1 MNYAKRFFAGFFKTL
16 GAMAVGV
23 LAIIGMFWPAAL
35 LTPESPFFPLVFVW
49 AFAVLGGVIYAGE
62 KSRGTP
68 LRSSTCFKNATR
80 PVIVGRVSPNSPTA
94 PEVSGAGLLTS
105 WRSRRGPARVIAPLV
120 SRSR

>member
-49 AFAVLGGVIYAGE
+49 AFAFLGGVIYAGE
-62 KSRGTP
+62 KSR
-68 LRSSTCFKNATR
+68 
-80 PVIVGRVSPNSPTA
+80 
-94 PEVSGAGLLTS
+94 
-105 WRSRRGPARVIAPLV
+105 
-120 SRSR
+120 